1 MKQSIGTAFVLLLFL
16 STVSFHAQVDGDWPS
31 VGRDPG
37 GQRFSPLTQINR
49 QNVKTLQPAW
59 TFDTGSTGLQVTPLV
74 VDGRMYV
81 TAGSSIFALEPETGT
96 VLWKYDA
103 PGPVSRRG
111 VAYWPGDAQTGPRLY
126 SGAGD
131 GRMVALDA
139 RAGKAVTEFGTGG
152 FVDLK
157 ESVRSDVDGR
167 FSLVSPPTVYKNIV
181 ITGGNNN
188 EPQPSAG
195 LYGDIRGWDA
205 RTGKL
210 LWSFHTV
217 PRAGE
222 PGVETWEGESWKNR
236 SGTNMWAFITVDVE
250 RGLAFVP
257 VGSPTSDY
265 YGADRHGKN
274 LYGNS
279 LVALDANTGKVKWY
293 QQLVHHDLWDF
304 DLPAAP
310 TLIDVTRNGKRI
322 PAVAMITK
330 MSTLFIFDRVTGEP
344 VFGMEERPV
353 PKSNVPGEESWPTQ
367 PFPLK
372 PPPLGRMTFDPAKDF
387 NTLEPSHEAYCR
399 DLWNKNEM
407 YTEGPYTPPG
417 LKGTMVTFPSTL
429 GGGNWNGVSYDPT
442 QGLAFTNVMNLGQVA
457 RMQERKDEQTGAV
470 SYWRTSPWGRAVG
483 RFWDPD
489 TKIPCSAPPFG
500 ELVAVD
506 VNTGAI
512 RWHVPLGF
520 YESLKAKGFGQTG
533 TLSMGGGIA
542 TASGLLFIGA
552 TIDGRFRAFD
562 STNGTLLW
570 ETQLEAAAHSIPMTF
585 MGKDGRQYVVVTA
598 GGGGFLVSP
607 PGSKII
613 AFALPGESSPTT
625 AATKTPAA
633 TPAATPVPSH
643 KPGVEIAAARK
654 GQLPDGEG
662 RDAVL
667 KMCSG
672 CHGLDTVVAQRRTA
686 KQWRT
691 IVQAMLALG
700 APGTKDDAGHAASY
714 LSWRYGRVNVN
725 SAAVDELV
733 RVLEVPPAQA
743 EAIVEYRNHEGTL
756 KSLEDLK
763 RIPGV
768 DGADLGRKADRIVFS
783 DST

>member
-1 MKQSIGTAFVLLLFL
+1 MKQTIGACLLMLL
-16 STVSFHAQVDGDWPS
+16 SLTTIGFQAQVNGDWPS

-37 GQRFSPLTQINR
+37 GRRFSPLTQINR
-49 QNVKTLQPAW
+49 QNVGTLQPAW
-59 TFDTGSTGLQVTPLV
+59 VFDTGSTGLQVTPLV
-74 VDGRMYV
+74 INGRMYV
-81 TAGSSIFALEPETGT
+81 TAGSAVFALQPETGA
-96 VLWKYDA
+96 VLWKYEA
-103 PGPVSRRG
+103 PGAVSRRG
-111 VAYWPGDAQTGPRLY
+111 LAYWPGDAQTGPRLY

-139 RAGKAVTEFGTGG
+139 QTGRPATQFGADG

-157 ESVRSDVDGR
+157 ESVRSDADGR
-167 FSLVSPPTVYKNIV
+167 FSLVSPPAVYKDIV

-222 PGVETWEGESWKNR
+222 PGVETWEGASWKNR

-257 VGSPTSDY
+257 IGSPTSDY

-279 LVALDANTGKVKWY
+279 LVALDATTGKLKWY

-310 TLIDVTRNGKRI
+310 TLIDLTRGGKRI

-330 MSTLFIFDRVTGEP
+330 TSTMFIFNRVTGEP
-344 VFGMEERPV
+344 IFGMEERPV
-353 PKSNVPGEESWPTQ
+353 PKSTVPGEESWPTQ
-367 PFPLK
+367 PFPLR

-387 NTLEPSHEAYCR
+387 NTLDPAHEAYCR
-399 DLWNKNEM
+399 ELWQKNDM
-407 YTEGPYTPPG
+407 YTEGPFTPPG

-429 GGGNWNGVSYDPT
+429 GGGNWNGIAFDPS

-483 RFWDPD
+483 RFWNPD

-506 VNTGAI
+506 VNTGSI

-520 YESLKAKGFGQTG
+520 FESLKAKGFGQTG
-533 TLSMGGGIA
+533 TLSMGGSIA
-542 TASGLLFIGA
+542 TAGGLVFIGA
-552 TIDGRFRAFD
+552 TIDNRFRAFD
-562 STNGTLLW
+562 SATGALLW
-570 ETQLEAAAHSIPMTF
+570 ETKLDASAHAIPMTF
-585 MGKDGRQYVVVTA
+585 MGKDGRQYVVVA
-598 GGGGFLVSP
+598 GGGGSFLVSP
-607 PGSKII
+607 PGTKIV
-613 AFALPGESSPTT
+613 AFALPGRSSNAPSGS
-625 AATKTPAA
+625 AAAPAA
-633 TPAATPVPSH
+633 QPPAAAA
-643 KPGVEIAAARK
+643 PGAAAARK
-654 GQLPDGEG
+654 GQLPEGEG

-667 KMCSG
+667 AMCSG
-672 CHGLDTVVAQRRTA
+672 CHGLDTAVAQRRTA
-686 KQWRT
+686 KQWQAV
-691 IVQAMLALG
+691 VQAMVSLG
-700 APGTKDDAGHAASY
+700 APGTAADAAHAVSY
-714 LSWRYGRVNVN
+714 LSWRFGVVNVN
-725 SAAVDELV
+725 TSGAEELA
-733 RVLEVPPAQA
+733 RVLEISASQA
-743 EAIVEYRNHEGTL
+743 AAIVEFRNHEGGL
-756 KSLEDLK
+756 ESLQELA

-768 DGADLGRKADRIVFS
+768 NGADLAGKADRIIFREPPG
-783 DST
+783 